1 MTTTETPRG
10 GVSVT
15 DNPENPEAAEH
26 EAEADAKEPRPE
38 KVAVVTEVKERM
50 TSAEAV
56 ILTEYRGL
64 TVKELQSLRASLTEA
79 GAVYKVY
86 KNTLVRRAANE
97 LDWDLADMLVG
108 PTAMAFVASDVGSAA
123 KALTEFAKGQPL
135 LVLKG
140 GVMGG
145 DVLDADAVK
154 VLSELPTGP
163 EIYAQLAGGIA
174 GTARGLAAGIH
185 GTHRSLAYVLQAA
198 IDGGVFAD
206 DAAAAPAA
214 ETAAPDTAD
223 AESTPDT
230 ADAESVPEEASASD
244 TPEAPAEDATPDTNT
259 EESPAES
266 AESTEES

>member
-1 MTTTETPRG
+1 MTDDPTEL
-10 GVSVT
+10 
-15 DNPENPEAAEH
+15 A
-26 EAEADAKEPRPE
+26 AEADAKEPRAD

-50 TSAEAV
+50 SNAEAV

-86 KNTLVRRAANE
+86 KNTLVRRAADE
-97 LDWDLADMLVG
+97 LDWDLAELLVG
-108 PTAMAFVASDVGSAA
+108 PTAMAFVATDVGSAA
-123 KALTEFAKGQPL
+123 KALTDFAKTQPL

-145 DVLDADAVK
+145 DVLDAGAVK
-154 VLSELPTGP
+154 ELADLPTGP
-163 EIYAQLAGGIA
+163 ELYSKLAGGIA

-198 IDGGVFAD
+198 IDGGAFAD
-206 DAAAAPAA
+206 ADASAASEPVADEAPAD
-214 ETAAPDTAD
+214 EAPAD
-223 AESTPDT
+223 EAPAEST
-230 ADAESVPEEASASD
+230 PEEASASD
-244 TPEAPAEDATPDTNT
+244 TSEAPADDATT
-259 EESPAES
+259 EEPPAA

>member
-1 MTTTETPRG
+1 MTDDPTEL
-10 GVSVT
+10 
-15 DNPENPEAAEH
+15 A
-26 EAEADAKEPRPE
+26 AEADAKEPRAD

-50 TSAEAV
+50 SNAEAV

-86 KNTLVRRAANE
+86 KNTLVRRAADE
-97 LDWDLADMLVG
+97 LDWDLAELLVG
-108 PTAMAFVASDVGSAA
+108 PTAMAFVATDVGSAA
-123 KALTEFAKGQPL
+123 KALTDFAKTQPL

-145 DVLDADAVK
+145 DVLDAGAVK
-154 VLSELPTGP
+154 ELADLPTGP
-163 EIYAQLAGGIA
+163 EIYSKLAGGIA

-198 IDGGVFAD
+198 IDGGAFAD
-206 DAAAAPAA
+206 DGAASEPVADEAPAD
-214 ETAAPDTAD
+214 EAPAD
-223 AESTPDT
+223 EAPAEST
-230 ADAESVPEEASASD
+230 PEEASASD
-244 TPEAPAEDATPDTNT
+244 TSEAPADDATT
-259 EESPAES
+259 EEPPAA

>member
-1 MTTTETPRG
+1 M
-10 GVSVT
+10 T
-15 DNPENPEAAEH
+15 DNPEHPEAAEH

-50 TSAEAV
+50 SEAEAV

-64 TVKELQSLRASLTEA
+64 SVKELQSLRASLTAA

-86 KNTLVRRAANE
+86 KNTLVRRAADE
-97 LDWDLADMLVG
+97 LDWDLADLLVG

-123 KALTEFAKGQPL
+123 KALTEFAKAQPL

-145 DVLDADAVK
+145 DVLDDQAVK
-154 VLSELPTGP
+154 ALADLPSGP
-163 EIYAQLAGGIA
+163 EIYSKLAAGIN

-198 IDGGVFAD
+198 IDGGVFPD
-206 DAAAAPAA
+206 DGAAAAEPTTDAAPAA
-214 ETAAPDTAD
+214 EASET
-223 AESTPDT
+223 TP
-230 ADAESVPEEASASD
+230 SA
-244 TPEAPAEDATPDTNT
+244 PEAPADDATPDTNT
-259 EESPAES
+259 EAPAADA

>member
-1 MTTTETPRG
+1 MTDDPTEL
-10 GVSVT
+10 
-15 DNPENPEAAEH
+15 A
-26 EAEADAKEPRPE
+26 AEADAKEPRAD

-50 TSAEAV
+50 SNAEAV

-86 KNTLVRRAANE
+86 KNTLVRRAADE
-97 LDWDLADMLVG
+97 LDWDLAELLVG
-108 PTAMAFVASDVGSAA
+108 PTAMAFVATAVGSAA
-123 KALTEFAKGQPL
+123 KALTDFAKTQPL

-145 DVLDADAVK
+145 DVLDAGAVK
-154 VLSELPTGP
+154 ELADLPTGP
-163 EIYAQLAGGIA
+163 EIYSKLAGGIA

-198 IDGGVFAD
+198 IDGGAFAD
-206 DAAAAPAA
+206 ADASAASEPVADEAPAD
-214 ETAAPDTAD
+214 EAPAD
-223 AESTPDT
+223 EAPAEST
-230 ADAESVPEEASASD
+230 PEEASASD
-244 TPEAPAEDATPDTNT
+244 TSEAPADEATT
-259 EESPAES
+259 EEPPAA

>member
-1 MTTTETPRG
+1 MTDDPTEL
-10 GVSVT
+10 
-15 DNPENPEAAEH
+15 A
-26 EAEADAKEPRPE
+26 AEADAKEPRAD

-50 TSAEAV
+50 SNAEAV

-86 KNTLVRRAANE
+86 KNTLVRRAADE
-97 LDWDLADMLVG
+97 LDWDLAELLVG
-108 PTAMAFVASDVGSAA
+108 PTAMAFVATDVGSAA
-123 KALTEFAKGQPL
+123 KALTDFAKTQPL

-145 DVLDADAVK
+145 DVLDAGAVK
-154 VLSELPTGP
+154 ELADLPTGP
-163 EIYAQLAGGIA
+163 EIYSKLAGGIA

-198 IDGGVFAD
+198 IDGGAFAD
-206 DAAAAPAA
+206 ADASAASEPVADEAPAD
-214 ETAAPDTAD
+214 EAPAD
-223 AESTPDT
+223 EAPADEAPAEST
-230 ADAESVPEEASASD
+230 PEEASASD
-244 TPEAPAEDATPDTNT
+244 TSEAPADDATT
-259 EESPAES
+259 EEPPAA

>member
-1 MTTTETPRG
+1 MTDDPTEL
-10 GVSVT
+10 
-15 DNPENPEAAEH
+15 A
-26 EAEADAKEPRPE
+26 AEADAKEPRAD

-50 TSAEAV
+50 SNAEAV

-86 KNTLVRRAANE
+86 KNTLVRRAADE
-97 LDWDLADMLVG
+97 LDWDLAELLVG
-108 PTAMAFVASDVGSAA
+108 PTAMAFVATDVGSAA
-123 KALTEFAKGQPL
+123 KALTDFAKTQPL

-145 DVLDADAVK
+145 DVLDAGAVK
-154 VLSELPTGP
+154 ELADLPTGP
-163 EIYAQLAGGIA
+163 EIYSKLAGGIA

-198 IDGGVFAD
+198 IDGGAFAD
-206 DAAAAPAA
+206 ADAGAASEPVADEAPAD
-214 ETAAPDTAD
+214 EAPAD
-223 AESTPDT
+223 EAPADEAPAEST
-230 ADAESVPEEASASD
+230 PEEASASD
-244 TPEAPAEDATPDTNT
+244 TSEAPADDATT
-259 EESPAES
+259 EEPPAA

>member
-1 MTTTETPRG
+1 MTDDPTEL
-10 GVSVT
+10 
-15 DNPENPEAAEH
+15 A
-26 EAEADAKEPRPE
+26 AEADAKEPRAD

-50 TSAEAV
+50 SNAEAV

-86 KNTLVRRAANE
+86 KNTLVRRAADE
-97 LDWDLADMLVG
+97 LDWDLAELLVG
-108 PTAMAFVASDVGSAA
+108 PTAMAFVATDVGSAA
-123 KALTEFAKGQPL
+123 KALTDFAKTQPL

-145 DVLDADAVK
+145 DVLDAGAVK
-154 VLSELPTGP
+154 ELADLPTGP
-163 EIYAQLAGGIA
+163 EIYSKLAGGIA

-198 IDGGVFAD
+198 IDGGAFAD
-206 DAAAAPAA
+206 ADASAASEPVADEAPAD
-214 ETAAPDTAD
+214 EAPAD
-223 AESTPDT
+223 EAPAEST
-230 ADAESVPEEASASD
+230 PEEASASD
-244 TPEAPAEDATPDTNT
+244 TSEAPADDATT
-259 EESPAES
+259 EEPPAA

>member
-1 MTTTETPRG
+1 M
-10 GVSVT
+10 T
-15 DNPENPEAAEH
+15 DNPEHPEAAEH

-50 TSAEAV
+50 SEAEAV

-64 TVKELQSLRASLTEA
+64 SVKELQSLRASLTEA

-86 KNTLVRRAANE
+86 KNTLVRRAADE
-97 LDWDLADMLVG
+97 LDWDLADLLVG

-145 DVLDADAVK
+145 DVLDDQAVK
-154 VLSELPTGP
+154 ALADLPSGP
-163 EIYAQLAGGIA
+163 EIYSKLAGGIS

-206 DAAAAPAA
+206 DDAATTESTPEAAPAA
-214 ETAAPDTAD
+214 DADETT
-223 AESTPDT
+223 T
-230 ADAESVPEEASASD
+230 SA
-244 TPEAPAEDATPDTNT
+244 PEAPADDATPDTNT
-259 EESPAES
+259 EAPVAD
-266 AESTEES
+266 ATESTEES

>member
-1 MTTTETPRG
+1 MTDDPTEL
-10 GVSVT
+10 
-15 DNPENPEAAEH
+15 A
-26 EAEADAKEPRPE
+26 AEADAKEPRAD

-50 TSAEAV
+50 SNAEAV

-86 KNTLVRRAANE
+86 KNTLVRRAADE
-97 LDWDLADMLVG
+97 LDWDLAELLVG
-108 PTAMAFVASDVGSAA
+108 PTAMAFVATDVGSAA
-123 KALTEFAKGQPL
+123 KALTDFAKTQPL

-145 DVLDADAVK
+145 DVLDAGAVK
-154 VLSELPTGP
+154 ELADLPTGP
-163 EIYAQLAGGIA
+163 EIYSKLAGGIA

-198 IDGGVFAD
+198 IDGGAFVDDGAASEPVAD
-206 DAAAAPAA
+206 EAPAD
-214 ETAAPDTAD
+214 EAPAD
-223 AESTPDT
+223 EAPAEST
-230 ADAESVPEEASASD
+230 PEEASASD
-244 TPEAPAEDATPDTNT
+244 TSEAPADDATT
-259 EESPAES
+259 EEPPAA

>member
-1 MTTTETPRG
+1 MTDDPTEL
-10 GVSVT
+10 
-15 DNPENPEAAEH
+15 A
-26 EAEADAKEPRPE
+26 AEADAKEPRAD

-50 TSAEAV
+50 SNAEAV

-86 KNTLVRRAANE
+86 KNTLVRRAADE
-97 LDWDLADMLVG
+97 LDWDLAELLVG
-108 PTAMAFVASDVGSAA
+108 PTAMAFVATDVGSAA
-123 KALTEFAKGQPL
+123 KALTDFAKTQPL

-145 DVLDADAVK
+145 DVLDAGAVK
-154 VLSELPTGP
+154 ELADLPTGP
-163 EIYAQLAGGIA
+163 EIYSKLAGGIA

-198 IDGGVFAD
+198 IDGGAFAD
-206 DAAAAPAA
+206 DGAASEPVADEAPAD
-214 ETAAPDTAD
+214 EAPAD
-223 AESTPDT
+223 EAPADEAPAEST
-230 ADAESVPEEASASD
+230 PEEASASD
-244 TPEAPAEDATPDTNT
+244 TSEAPADDATT
-259 EESPAES
+259 EEPPAA

>member
-1 MTTTETPRG
+1 MSE
-10 GVSVT
+10 
-15 DNPENPEAAEH
+15 
-26 EAEADAKEPRPE
+26 
-38 KVAVVTEVKERM
+38 
-50 TSAEAV
+50 AEAV

-64 TVKELQSLRASLTEA
+64 SVKELQSLRASLTEA

-86 KNTLVRRAANE
+86 KNTLVRRAADE
-97 LDWDLADMLVG
+97 LDWDLADLLVG

-145 DVLDADAVK
+145 DVLDDQAVK
-154 VLSELPTGP
+154 ALADLPSGP
-163 EIYAQLAGGIA
+163 EIYSKLAAGIN

-206 DAAAAPAA
+206 DVAATAEPTTEAAPAA
-214 ETAAPDTAD
+214 D
-223 AESTPDT
+223 A
-230 ADAESVPEEASASD
+230 
-244 TPEAPAEDATPDTNT
+244 PEAPADDATPDTNT
-259 EESPAES
+259 EAPAADA

>member
-1 MTTTETPRG
+1 MTDDPTEL
-10 GVSVT
+10 
-15 DNPENPEAAEH
+15 A
-26 EAEADAKEPRPE
+26 AEADAKEPRPE

-50 TSAEAV
+50 SNAEAV

-86 KNTLVRRAANE
+86 KNTLVRRAADE
-97 LDWDLADMLVG
+97 LDWDLAELLVG
-108 PTAMAFVASDVGSAA
+108 PTAMAFVATDVGSAA
-123 KALTEFAKGQPL
+123 KALTDFAKTQPL

-145 DVLDADAVK
+145 DVLDAGAVK
-154 VLSELPTGP
+154 ELADLPTGP
-163 EIYAQLAGGIA
+163 EIYSKLAGGIA

-198 IDGGVFAD
+198 IDGGAFAD
-206 DAAAAPAA
+206 ADASAASEPVADEAPAD
-214 ETAAPDTAD
+214 EAPAD
-223 AESTPDT
+223 EAPAEST
-230 ADAESVPEEASASD
+230 PEEASASD
-244 TPEAPAEDATPDTNT
+244 TSEAPADDATT
-259 EESPAES
+259 EEPPAA

>member
-1 MTTTETPRG
+1 MTDDPTEL
-10 GVSVT
+10 
-15 DNPENPEAAEH
+15 A
-26 EAEADAKEPRPE
+26 AEADAKEPRAD

-50 TSAEAV
+50 SNAEAV

-86 KNTLVRRAANE
+86 KNTLVRRAADE
-97 LDWDLADMLVG
+97 LDWDLAELLVG
-108 PTAMAFVASDVGSAA
+108 PTAMAFVATDVGSAA
-123 KALTEFAKGQPL
+123 KALTDFAKTQPL

-145 DVLDADAVK
+145 DVLDAGAVK
-154 VLSELPTGP
+154 ELADLPTGP
-163 EIYAQLAGGIA
+163 EIYSKLAGGIA

-198 IDGGVFAD
+198 IDGGAFAD
-206 DAAAAPAA
+206 ADADADAGAASEPVADEAPAD
-214 ETAAPDTAD
+214 EAPAD
-223 AESTPDT
+223 EAPAEST
-230 ADAESVPEEASASD
+230 PEEASASD
-244 TPEAPAEDATPDTNT
+244 TSEAPADDATT
-259 EESPAES
+259 EEPPAA

>member
-1 MTTTETPRG
+1 
-10 GVSVT
+10 VSVT
-15 DNPENPEAAEH
+15 DNPEHPEAAEH

-50 TSAEAV
+50 SEAEAV

-64 TVKELQSLRASLTEA
+64 SVKELQSLRASLTEA

-86 KNTLVRRAANE
+86 KNTLVRRAADE
-97 LDWDLADMLVG
+97 LDWDLADLLVG

-145 DVLDADAVK
+145 DVLDDQAVK
-154 VLSELPTGP
+154 ALADLPSGP
-163 EIYAQLAGGIA
+163 EIYSKLAAGIN

-206 DAAAAPAA
+206 DVAATAEPTTTTEAAPAA
-214 ETAAPDTAD
+214 D
-223 AESTPDT
+223 A
-230 ADAESVPEEASASD
+230 
-244 TPEAPAEDATPDTNT
+244 PEAPADDATPDTNT
-259 EESPAES
+259 EAPAADA

>member
-1 MTTTETPRG
+1 MTDDPTEL
-10 GVSVT
+10 
-15 DNPENPEAAEH
+15 A
-26 EAEADAKEPRPE
+26 AEADAKEPRAD

-50 TSAEAV
+50 SNAEAV

-86 KNTLVRRAANE
+86 KNTLVRRAADE
-97 LDWDLADMLVG
+97 LDWDLAELLVG
-108 PTAMAFVASDVGSAA
+108 PTAMAFVATDVGSAA
-123 KALTEFAKGQPL
+123 KALTDFAKTQPL

-145 DVLDADAVK
+145 DVLDAGAVK
-154 VLSELPTGP
+154 ELADLPTGP
-163 EIYAQLAGGIA
+163 EIYSKLAGGIA

-198 IDGGVFAD
+198 IDGGAFAD
-206 DAAAAPAA
+206 ADAGAASEPVADEAPAD
-214 ETAAPDTAD
+214 EAPAD
-223 AESTPDT
+223 EAPAEST
-230 ADAESVPEEASASD
+230 PEEASASD
-244 TPEAPAEDATPDTNT
+244 TSEAPADDATT
-259 EESPAES
+259 EEPPAA

>member
-1 MTTTETPRG
+1 M
-10 GVSVT
+10 T
-15 DNPENPEAAEH
+15 DNPEHPEAAEH

-38 KVAVVTEVKERM
+38 KVAVVTEVKARM
-50 TSAEAV
+50 SEAEAV

-64 TVKELQSLRASLTEA
+64 SVKELQSLRASLTEA

-86 KNTLVRRAANE
+86 KNTLVRRAADE
-97 LDWDLADMLVG
+97 LDWDLADLLVG

-145 DVLDADAVK
+145 DVLDDQAVK
-154 VLSELPTGP
+154 ALADLPSGP
-163 EIYAQLAGGIA
+163 EIYSKLAAGIN

-198 IDGGVFAD
+198 IDDGVFAD
-206 DAAAAPAA
+206 DGAAAAEPTTEAAPAA
-214 ETAAPDTAD
+214 E
-223 AESTPDT
+223 
-230 ADAESVPEEASASD
+230 ASD
-244 TPEAPAEDATPDTNT
+244 TTPSAPEAPADDATADTNT
-259 EESPAES
+259 EAPAADA

>member
-1 MTTTETPRG
+1 
-10 GVSVT
+10 VSVT
-15 DNPENPEAAEH
+15 DNPEHPEAAEH

-50 TSAEAV
+50 SEAEAV

-64 TVKELQSLRASLTEA
+64 SVKELQSLRASLTAA

-86 KNTLVRRAANE
+86 KNTLVRRAADE
-97 LDWDLADMLVG
+97 LDWDLADLLVG

-123 KALTEFAKGQPL
+123 KALTEFAKAQPL

-145 DVLDADAVK
+145 DVLDDQAVK
-154 VLSELPTGP
+154 ALADLPSGP
-163 EIYAQLAGGIA
+163 EIYSKLAAGIN

-206 DAAAAPAA
+206 DVAATAEPTTEAAPAA
-214 ETAAPDTAD
+214 DERDHA
-223 AESTPDT
+223 
-230 ADAESVPEEASASD
+230 
-244 TPEAPAEDATPDTNT
+244 PEAPADDATPDTNT
-259 EESPAES
+259 EAPAADA

>member
-1 MTTTETPRG
+1 MTDDPTEL
-10 GVSVT
+10 
-15 DNPENPEAAEH
+15 A
-26 EAEADAKEPRPE
+26 AEADAKEPRPD

-50 TSAEAV
+50 SNAEAV

-64 TVKELQSLRASLTEA
+64 SVKELQSLRASLTEA

-86 KNTLVRRAANE
+86 KNTLVRRAADE
-97 LDWDLADMLVG
+97 LDWDLADLLVG

-145 DVLDADAVK
+145 DVLDDQAVK
-154 VLSELPTGP
+154 ALADLPSGP
-163 EIYAQLAGGIA
+163 EIYSKLAAGIN

-206 DAAAAPAA
+206 DVAATAEPTTEAAPAA
-214 ETAAPDTAD
+214 D
-223 AESTPDT
+223 A
-230 ADAESVPEEASASD
+230 
-244 TPEAPAEDATPDTNT
+244 PEAPADDATPDTNT
-259 EESPAES
+259 EAPAADA

>member
-1 MTTTETPRG
+1 MTDDPTEL
-10 GVSVT
+10 
-15 DNPENPEAAEH
+15 A
-26 EAEADAKEPRPE
+26 AEADAKEPRAD

-50 TSAEAV
+50 SNAEAV

-86 KNTLVRRAANE
+86 KNTLVRRAADE
-97 LDWDLADMLVG
+97 LDWDLAELLVG
-108 PTAMAFVASDVGSAA
+108 PTAMAFVATDVGSAA
-123 KALTEFAKGQPL
+123 KALTDFAKTQPL

-145 DVLDADAVK
+145 DVLDAGAVK
-154 VLSELPTGP
+154 ELADLPTGP
-163 EIYAQLAGGIA
+163 EIYSKLAGGIA

-198 IDGGVFAD
+198 IDGGAFAD
-206 DAAAAPAA
+206 ADASAASEPVADEAPAD
-214 ETAAPDTAD
+214 EAPAD
-223 AESTPDT
+223 EAPADEAPADEAPAEST
-230 ADAESVPEEASASD
+230 PEEASASD
-244 TPEAPAEDATPDTNT
+244 TSEAPADDATT
-259 EESPAES
+259 EEPPAA

>member
-1 MTTTETPRG
+1 M
-10 GVSVT
+10 T
-15 DNPENPEAAEH
+15 DNPEHPEAAEH
-26 EAEADAKEPRPE
+26 EAEADAKQPRPE

-50 TSAEAV
+50 TESEAV

-64 TVKELQSLRASLTEA
+64 SVKELQSLRASLTEA

-86 KNTLVRRAANE
+86 KNTLVRRAAEE
-97 LDWDLADMLVG
+97 LDWDLADLLVG

-145 DVLDADAVK
+145 DVLDDQAVK
-154 VLSELPTGP
+154 ALADLPSGP
-163 EIYAQLAGGIA
+163 EIYSKLAAGIN
-174 GTARGLAAGIH
+174 GTARGLAAVVH

-206 DAAAAPAA
+206 DAEATTEPTPEAAPAA
-214 ETAAPDTAD
+214 DDATDT
-223 AESTPDT
+223 TT
-230 ADAESVPEEASASD
+230 SA
-244 TPEAPAEDATPDTNT
+244 PEAPADDATPDTNT
-259 EESPAES
+259 EAPAADA

>member
-1 MTTTETPRG
+1 MTDDPTEL
-10 GVSVT
+10 
-15 DNPENPEAAEH
+15 A
-26 EAEADAKEPRPE
+26 AEADAKEPRAD

-50 TSAEAV
+50 SNAEAV

-86 KNTLVRRAANE
+86 KNTLVRRAADE
-97 LDWDLADMLVG
+97 LDWYLAELLVG
-108 PTAMAFVASDVGSAA
+108 PTAMAFVATDVGSAA
-123 KALTEFAKGQPL
+123 KALTDFAKTQPL

-145 DVLDADAVK
+145 DVLDAGAVK
-154 VLSELPTGP
+154 ELADLPTGP
-163 EIYAQLAGGIA
+163 EIYSKLAGGIA

-198 IDGGVFAD
+198 IDGGAFAD
-206 DAAAAPAA
+206 ADASAASEPVADEAPAD
-214 ETAAPDTAD
+214 EAPAD
-223 AESTPDT
+223 EAPAEST
-230 ADAESVPEEASASD
+230 PEEASASD
-244 TPEAPAEDATPDTNT
+244 TSEAPADDATT
-259 EESPAES
+259 EEPPAA